1 MKKKLYCIL
10 MLIVLLLN
18 SSVMLIISEAVDA
31 INDNKENTTDE
42 KVKTLA
48 EINLTKYENFDTTT
62 EKNDSGSKGVLVQF
76 NLKTG
81 IQYEEG
87 EEYIPIKK
95 TGTNIDLPWIGDYK
109 PSRVEV
115 ITKSTQSTNGK
126 KEAKYEYHS
135 STGILQI
142 VAENDDYIENNKDAR
157 DEYEV
162 ICIYRKEC
170 YTDNEE
176 RNFKIRANVELTL
189 NNEEETKVTTKTE
202 QEYTLT
208 NSVGTIISTE
218 HQTGDVY
225 NGYVVVN
232 GLNSNNQYETKY
244 NEKLKLMV
252 SNKDL
257 STKIELKENSEVS
270 LYEES
275 IIDKNQVLDML
286 GEEGSIEVLDEN
298 ENILSTINKDTETDE
313 SGKIKIEYAERIN
326 NIYIRLNN
334 INKEGIIEIDNSRVI
349 IPSAIITDDTV
360 STQIN
365 IKGLSNDNTVKY
377 ERNGQ
382 SNLKLK
388 QSESNIETKIDTDTW
403 VNNTTNEVVM
413 TAVLKTDNEKYSLF
427 KNPSIDIEMPSEV
440 ANVKIG
446 SSEIIYDNK
455 TFNITQAKVRTNQDG
470 NKYVH
475 LQLEGAQTTYE
486 QSSVV
491 DGATIRIPLSITLK
505 KNMDNKV
512 GNINV
517 TYFNEMDNSTKT
529 NEMEIT
535 LLNKIVN
542 IVQNISN
549 SVKSDNDVVIE
560 KQGNVV
566 YGENGITAAY
576 EYNDIQT
583 KITEEVGNTT
593 IYNNGTIY
601 EKQIIE
607 QNIEV
612 TNLSD
617 STKTIKIN
625 LKIPEEMTYVKKVD
639 NGGEIYNK
647 ELDYYEYNSKYEYE
661 EQTEKEVTVE
671 FNLKA
676 GETKKELIELEVK
689 NLSNEE
695 EKTVSLD
702 YTLNINNIKNTFDI
716 KNIIKKAE
724 VSVRTKLL
732 FNGTDNRREWNYA
745 ITINNLTDRELKD
758 VQVTFTALD
767 IFNISEVY
775 SPSFGILENL
785 SGTVWTYTIDSLVH
799 NEDAEEDFYI
809 VIAGSVNEDILDIEG
824 NEYEI
829 TGVAT
834 VHGEGINTYISN
846 EARMTGYIESVDVNI
861 EADKKEI
868 KYDEEITYTVNI
880 KNTGKTW
887 GIYGKYTHINIKDVI
902 PRELSP
908 ISATY
913 NNFVVNTKKV
923 KDADGYQHDSY
934 SYTEE
939 MITKDIKTLYI
950 FDGYDEED
958 APNIDLYLRIPE
970 GKTVTIQIKA
980 KAKNLA
986 EDTKITNT
994 ITATGEW
1001 IKSKSADVETTILK
1015 YSNYDNKDDPNIPD
1029 NPNNP
1034 DNPSKPDEPENPD
1047 NSAKPKVSISG
1058 IAWLDE
1064 NEDGKRTTNEK
1075 TYGNMEVMLYDYK
1088 NNVFIKE
1095 NNQIKKVKT
1104 NDKGEYKFDNIDK
1117 GQYIVIFLYD
1127 TSQYSLTE
1135 YKKNGVL
1142 ESKNSDAITKTIGIN
1157 GDTVTAGLTDIL
1169 IANSNLDNIDI
1180 GLIENKKFDLELKK
1194 YISKITVQ
1202 TKDGKTKT
1210 YDYDNKQFAKVEIHS
1225 KKINAATAI
1234 IEYKMVITNNGELDG
1249 KAVQIIDKLPDGLNF
1264 KSELNSDWYEKDGNL
1279 YTNILSGQNINVGES
1294 KEVTLVLTKNINN
1307 NNVGTVTNMA
1317 TIGISSNDKAIED
1330 LDSQNNMSKAEV
1342 LIGVSTGTIR
1352 MLGMIILIIIILLA
1366 ILFIIWKSKRYIKQI
1381 TILFVI
1387 GICLT
1392 GNIVQACDLCESYGN
1407 TDVYTPPKEVL
1418 IKGTATKDRD
1428 EDDELRYKAEDEWKH
1443 DYFCQGKGMRFCS
1456 QYWHKGYLNAAKSG
1470 ETAEKYG
1477 NWTTT
1482 GSLTLSDNTNKN
1494 NVKFEKVD
1502 DNYNR
1507 IGPFNVGTSRYEA
1520 TKKVSITYTDNN
1532 GNVKTENSDVEFS
1545 WGNNFYI
1552 KIPNTVVKVSKIT
1565 VFAQVAD
1572 TSTIQAQIT
1581 EISYY
1586 DMYASDG
1593 NDAHCGAKGVKVQPM
1608 RHKHTY
1614 NGIVSEPVTLSQTID
1629 IIGEWIATGDIEINK
1644 VDSVTKEGLKNTEFK
1659 LLKGNNYNQT
1669 MVIYKDGK
1677 KIDRVVMESGI
1688 QMSDNQQDAAVN
1700 GTWGYKV
1707 YFNTSSDN
1715 GTTFVTNSSG
1725 KALIKNLLIGQY
1737 TFVELRNTNYGYTK
1751 LVTSTIKNSNFKA
1764 SSQATVEITNEKQVG
1779 EIKIQKIDD
1788 RNTNKILP
1796 GVKFVLKASN
1806 KEGYIKIKPSIEE
1819 SGDVT
1824 MLGQWAD
1831 TIIGTAQI
1839 RDSDDIVNNPVIEY
1853 TEAIE
1858 DATKFI
1864 TDEKGELSIKNLLT
1878 KEENTV
1884 IKYKFEEIYNPNY
1897 GYLAD
1902 TENYKNHGVTYEG
1915 NTVDKDGWITVDS
1928 NTSIRIKNHQEYIRI
1943 EGNVW
1948 EEILNSKNNI
1958 ANNIYDSDTD
1968 AQVEGINVYLYKDG
1982 KIVTSTTTNDEG
1994 WYGFGTIR
2002 KGDEIDNNYD
2012 INDYLKEENGNL
2024 KIDDLDKYYVE
2035 FEYDGLRFTSVE
2047 ADINYQSDD
2056 YSISS
2061 KAAEVQK
2068 QRNDRK
2074 DRQDINEDF
2083 TEITNNTS
2091 RNSKGE
2097 ETYKLEYDFN
2107 NHVSTYKDYWGY
2119 EYNDEKT
2126 KLKVTPAKE
2135 YTIIASTEESNFNLK
2150 DAWQARCAKAGSES
2164 LTAINLGIKRR
2175 EQPDLAIS
2183 SDIATVNIG
2192 VGNYENTY
2200 QYAKR
2205 MDYQEQNENDPEYD
2219 AAKDGFGVDV
2229 KFGNSLGSYSN
2240 RGLNKYT
2247 RRVYESDLAYYSVSG
2262 DDDFMKIYITYRM
2275 RIKNQSS
2282 KLTATVNELV
2292 NYYDSRYT
2300 IEDSWVTEAKDSKTT
2315 IIDKNDWK
2323 STSKYGESYNDK
2335 ENGYVAAYCQAM
2347 SNLTIAPNE
2356 YIDVYINFRLKP
2368 EAVKAL
2374 LQKQT
2379 TLNNVTEITSFSTM
2393 SEEDNKLVAYAG
2405 IDKDSNPGS
2414 VKEIKLS
2421 DKGNIE
2427 TRKEE
2432 ASQKPSYV
2440 LEKKEL
2446 DMTEYED
2453 DTDYAPSFIIGVQE
2467 DKPERGLSGVVF
2479 EDANSKF
2486 NDDETHMNEERLGD
2500 GILTTESGTGRR
2512 IDTNRLEGAT
2522 VELLD
2527 KNLNPVKLYQL
2538 GVDSNGKA
2546 KTNEIIA
2553 TTTTD
2558 EKGEYKFLGVLPGE
2572 YLIRYTYNENCYI
2585 TNQSGQRISGPLNVR
2600 DYKSTIIT
2608 SDIIK
2613 NALNLG
2619 SASERKEDNNWILK
2633 YDAVP
2638 QNGNYTTDARSKS
2651 KNAEGL
2657 IRYSSA
2663 VDDINKRNEVD
2674 DVYYGTYGQNLSM
2687 TADTAYFDVG
2697 VEFSQVDGF
2706 DIKSSFTDYKDEYN
2720 LDNDRIVTLNENGRI
2735 IIMPTFY
2742 AVNPY
2747 QDFGI
2752 TERARQDYEV
2762 NKRISNIKITL
2773 ANGQI
2778 LINGSPY
2785 KQVPDLVTKEDLKE
2799 TWNNLES
2806 GSEQALPY
2814 TKALPGQ
2821 VNIEMDNELL
2831 QGAQLDI
2838 EYTISIKNE
2847 SETDYEYVKDQSY
2860 YYYGDK
2866 SNAEEIKTAIKKVV
2880 DYMDNSLVYNE
2891 NKNESYSWQKA
2902 TADELKDWNDSEANI
2917 TKKLISDSVYDGVKN
2932 GYTIAVTDFFSKN
2945 KIPIGG
2951 MESIKIYGNKLLS
2964 TQEFGVTIT
2973 NHAEILETIGI
2984 RSLWG
2989 STPGN
2994 YNPSDKGGS
3003 PHEQDDDK
3011 TKLTIT
3017 PPTGTKD
3024 NTVFIISTT
3033 IISLVVLAGGIYL
3046 IKKNV
3051 LG

>member
-18 SSVMLIISEAVDA
+18 SSVMLIISEAVEA

-62 EKNDSGSKGVLVQF
+62 EENDSGSKGVLVQF

-87 EEYIPIKK
+87 EEYVPIKK
-95 TGTNIDLPWIGDYK
+95 TSTNIDLPWIGDYK

-115 ITKSTQSTNGK
+115 ITKSTQATNGK
-126 KEAKYEYHS
+126 KEARYDYHS

-142 VAENDDYIENNKDAR
+142 IAENDDYTENNQDAR

-176 RNFKIRANVELTL
+176 RNFKIRANVETTL
-189 NNEEETKVTTKTE
+189 DNEDETKVTTKTE

-208 NSVGTIISTE
+208 NSMGTIISTE
-218 HQTGDVY
+218 HQTGDVFD
-225 NGYVVVN
+225 GYVVAN
-232 GLNSNNQYETKY
+232 SLNSENQYETKY

-257 STKIELKENSEVS
+257 STKIELKEYSEAS

-286 GEEGSIEVLDEN
+286 GEEGSIEVLDNN
-298 ENILSTINKDTETDE
+298 ETILSTINKDTETDE
-313 SGKIKIEYAERIN
+313 NGKIKIEYAERTN
-326 NIYIRLNN
+326 SIYIRLNN
-334 INKEGIIEIDNSRVI
+334 INKEGIIEIDNARVI
-349 IPSAIITDDTV
+349 IPSAIIIDDTV

-365 IKGLSNDNTVKY
+365 IKGLADDNTVKY

-440 ANVKIG
+440 SNVKIG
-446 SSEIIYDNK
+446 DSGVIYDNK
-455 TFNITQAKVRTNQDG
+455 TFNITQAKVKINQNG

-475 LQLEGAQTTYE
+475 LQLEGTQTTYE

-491 DGATIRIPLSITLK
+491 DGATIRIPMNITLK
-505 KNMDNKV
+505 KNIDNKV

-517 TYFNEMDNSTKT
+517 TYLNEMDNSTKT
-529 NEMEIT
+529 NNMEVT

-542 IVQNISN
+542 IVPDSYSKINANIATYNSNGVTASAEQNG
-549 SVKSDNDVVIE
+549 VKTEI
-560 KQGNVV
+560 
-566 YGENGITAAY
+566 I
-576 EYNDIQT
+576 
-583 KITEEVGNTT
+583 EEVGNVLVE
-593 IYNNGTIY
+593 NEGTIY
-601 EKQIIE
+601 EQQIIE
-607 QNIEV
+607 QNINL
-612 TNLSD
+612 TNTSNT
-617 STKTIKIN
+617 TKKMTLTLN
-625 LKIPEEMTYVKKVD
+625 VPDEMIYVKKEDD
-639 NGGEIYNK
+639 NGFVYDAKHN
-647 ELDYYEYNSKYEYE
+647 YYRVSTRYEYV
-661 EQTEKEVTVE
+661 EQQDKKIKME

-676 GETKKELIELEVK
+676 GETKKELIELKVK
-689 NLSNEE
+689 DLQDSEQ
-695 EKTVSLD
+695 EKIT
-702 YTLNINNIKNTFDI
+702 NINYILQVNNENSTEINIKNTI
-716 KNIIKKAE
+716 KQAKIKVE
-724 VSVRTKLL
+724 TKLL
-732 FNGTDNRREWNYA
+732 LGSERNEWDY
-745 ITINNLTDRELKD
+745 TISIINLTDKEFKN
-758 VQVTFTALD
+758 VNVALETSD
-767 IFNISEVY
+767 IYKFE
-775 SPSFGILENL
+775 
-785 SGTVWTYTIDSLVH
+785 
-799 NEDAEEDFYI
+799 
-809 VIAGSVNEDILDIEG
+809 SVNVGMDQNIENIEG
-824 NEYEI
+824 NIWTYKIDTLLPGEANKEYYYTIGTVDNTDDSIGIEYELK
-829 TGVAT
+829 GVTT
-834 VHGEGINTYISN
+834 VYGDDIDTYVSN
-846 EARMTGYIESVDVNI
+846 EARMPGYKEAVEVSAS
-861 EADKKEI
+861 ADKDKL
-868 KYDEEITYTVNI
+868 KMDDEITYTVNI

-887 GIYGKYTHINIKDVI
+887 KGFAIYTQVNIQDVI
-902 PRELSP
+902 PRELQP
-908 ISATY
+908 ISVEY
-913 NNFVVNTKKV
+913 NKFTINTDMY
-923 KDADGYQHDSY
+923 KDEEGLEFEVQ
-934 SYTEE
+934 SYTEAQE
-939 MITKDIKTLYI
+939 IRDISILDI
-950 FDGYDEED
+950 PDGYDEED
-958 APNIDLYLRIPE
+958 APNIDLPLSIPE
-970 GKTVTIQIKA
+970 GKTVTLKIKA
-980 KAKNLA
+980 KAKMLGENK
-986 EDTKITNT
+986 KITNVMT
-994 ITATGEW
+994 VSGKW
-1001 IKSKSADVETTILK
+1001 IKTKEASIDTTILK
-1015 YSNYDNKDDPNIPD
+1015 YDYDENTDNPTEPDDPNTPVNPD
-1029 NPNNP
+1029 DPSNPNT
-1034 DNPSKPDEPENPD
+1034 PSSK
-1047 NSAKPKVSISG
+1047 KISISG
-1058 IAWLDE
+1058 IAWIDE

-1075 TYGNMEVMLYDYK
+1075 TYSNMSVMLYDYK
-1088 NNVFIKE
+1088 NNKFVKE
-1095 NNQIKKVKT
+1095 NDQIKKVQT
-1104 NDKGEYKFDNIDK
+1104 NENGEYRFENIDK

-1127 TSQYSLTE
+1127 TSKYSVTE

-1142 ESKNSDAITKTIGIN
+1142 ENKNSDAITKTVGIN
-1157 GDTVTAGLTDIL
+1157 GETVTAGLTDTL
-1169 IANSNLDNIDI
+1169 TAESNLGNIDI
-1180 GLIENKKFDLELKK
+1180 GLIEKKNFDLELQK
-1194 YISKITVQ
+1194 YISKITIQ

-1210 YDYDNKQFAKVEIHS
+1210 YDYDNKQFAKVEINS
-1225 KKINAATAI
+1225 KKINGATAI
-1234 IEYKMVITNNGELDG
+1234 IEYKMLITNKGELEG
-1249 KAVQIIDKLPDGLNF
+1249 KAVQIIDKLPDGLSF
-1264 KSELNSDWYEKDGNL
+1264 KSELNSDWYEKDESL
-1279 YTNILSGQNINVGES
+1279 YTNILSGQNINIGES

-1307 NNVGTVTNMA
+1307 NNVGTITNTA
-1317 TIGISSNDKAIED
+1317 SIGISSNDKATEDENIE
-1330 LDSQNNMSKAEV
+1330 NNTSNAQV
-1342 LIGVSTGTIR
+1342 LIGISTGLAGKI
-1352 MLGMIILIIIILLA
+1352 GIAIIAIVLLVLLA
-1366 ILFIIWKSKRYIKQI
+1366 ILIWKNKKMLKA
-1381 TILFVI
+1381 TLFVSALV
-1387 GICLT
+1387 ICLF
-1392 GNIVQACDLCESYGN
+1392 GNIPNVFGVYYIQGVGMHYGN
-1407 TDVYTPPKEVL
+1407 SQAARGSDGRTFTCNTHGAKFCDRWHE
-1418 IKGTATKDRD
+1418 ATLKS
-1428 EDDELRYKAEDEWKH
+1428 ESVQLLREGAWPSEP
-1443 DYFCQGKGMRFCS
+1443 G
-1456 QYWHKGYLNAAKSG
+1456 A
-1470 ETAEKYG
+1470 
-1477 NWTTT
+1477 
-1482 GSLTLSDNTNKN
+1482 LTLTNSTGQ
-1494 NVKFEKVD
+1494 NVKFTEKD
-1502 DNYNR
+1502 SNYNNA
-1507 IGPFNVGTSRYEA
+1507 GPF
-1520 TKKVSITYTDNN
+1520 KVTTNN
-1532 GNVKTENSDVEFS
+1532 GSATITSVVVTYKDSSQSVRTGTFETTNLGFGTD
-1545 WGNNFYI
+1545 FYI
-1552 KIPNTVVKVSKIT
+1552 KVPKSVVQIIKVTVNASYSTTQTRINTVKKVEIY
-1565 VFAQVAD
+1565 
-1572 TSTIQAQIT
+1572 STKGLKEYNGQKQDPYLFEGEIVRLDGVRGRNTYDPQCYALPTQDMLATGSIT
-1581 EISYY
+1581 ENRSESRTITRQ
-1586 DMYASDG
+1586 ASVDI
-1593 NDAHCGAKGVKVQPM
+1593 
-1608 RHKHTY
+1608 
-1614 NGIVSEPVTLSQTID
+1614 NGPWT
-1629 IIGEWIATGDIEINK
+1629 ATGDLEIKK
-1644 VDSVTKEGLKNTEFK
+1644 VDSSDNNKTLKDTEFK
-1659 LLKGNNYNQT
+1659 LEKGTNANASLLIQKNGVKVDRIVVNT
-1669 MVIYKDGK
+1669 EIVIGEDGK
-1677 KIDRVVMESGI
+1677 SATINGESGYTV
-1688 QMSDNQQDAAVN
+1688 Q
-1700 GTWGYKV
+1700 
-1707 YFNTSSDN
+1707 FNTSLN
-1715 GTTFVTNSSG
+1715 NATTLVTNKNGVVS
-1725 KALIKNLLIGQY
+1725 IKKLLCGQY
-1737 TFVELRNTNYGYTK
+1737 TFVETKNINYGYTTM
-1751 LVTSTIKNSNFKA
+1751 VTKSVTMGSEKTTFIVENDKN
-1764 SSQATVEITNEKQVG
+1764 VG
-1779 EIKIQKIDD
+1779 EINIKKIDD
-1788 RNTNKILP
+1788 RNINKILP
-1796 GVKFVLKASN
+1796 GVQFVLRASN
-1806 KEGYIKIKPSIEE
+1806 KKGYIRIKPSIDE

-1831 TIIGTAQI
+1831 TIRGTAKI
-1839 RDSDDIVNNPVIEY
+1839 KDTDDINNNPVIEY
-1853 TEAIE
+1853 TESIE

-1878 KEENTV
+1878 KEGNTA

-1902 TENYKNHGVTYEG
+1902 TETYKNHGVTYEG
-1915 NTVDKDGWITVDS
+1915 NAVDKDGWITVDS
-1928 NTSIRIKNHQEYIRI
+1928 NTSIKIKNHQEYIRI
-1943 EGNVW
+1943 EGTVW
-1948 EEILNSKNNI
+1948 EEILNSKNNM
-1958 ANNIYDSDTD
+1958 ANNIYNSDTD
-1968 AQVEGINVYLYKDG
+1968 ALVEGINVYLYKNG
-1982 KIVTSTTTNDEG
+1982 KIVTSTTTNSNG
-1994 WYGFGTIR
+1994 WYEFGTIK
-2002 KGDEIDNNYD
+2002 KGDD
-2012 INDYLKEENGNL
+2012 INDNYDVNDYLEEENGNL

-2035 FEYDGLRFTSVE
+2035 FEYDGLKFTSVE

-2056 YSISS
+2056 YSISAKS
-2061 KAAEVQK
+2061 SEVQK

-2183 SDIATVNIG
+2183 SDIANVNIK

-2219 AAKDGFGVDV
+2219 AAKDGFGIDV
-2229 KFGNSLGSYSN
+2229 KFGNSLGSYSD

-2282 KLTATVNELV
+2282 KLTATVNELA

-2300 IEDSWVTEAKDSKTT
+2300 IEDSWVTEAKDSKKT

-2368 EAVKAL
+2368 DAVKAL

-2512 IDTNRLEGAT
+2512 IDTNRVEGAT

-2546 KTNEIIA
+2546 KINAIIA

-2558 EKGEYKFLGVLPGE
+2558 EKGEYKLLGVLPGE

-2773 ANGQI
+2773 ANGQL
-2778 LINGSPY
+2778 LISGNPY
-2785 KQVPDLVTKEDLKE
+2785 KPVPDLVTNLKE
-2799 TWNNLES
+2799 TWNNLEN
-2806 GSEQALPY
+2806 GSEQTLPY

-2821 VNIEMDNELL
+2821 VNIEIDNEIL

-2838 EYTISIKNE
+2838 EYIISIKNE
-2847 SETDYEYVKDQSY
+2847 SEIDYKYMENQNY
-2860 YYYGDK
+2860 YYYGDSANIEK
-2866 SNAEEIKTAIKKVV
+2866 TETAIKKVV
-2880 DYMDNSLVYNE
+2880 DYMDDSLIYNE
-2891 NKNESYSWQKA
+2891 AKNTDYNWQKT
-2902 TADELKDWNDSEANI
+2902 TADDLKNWKDSDSSDI
-2917 TKKLISDSVYDGVKN
+2917 TKKLISDDVYNGIKN
-2932 GYTIAVTDFFSKN
+2932 GYTIAVTDYFYDN
-2945 KIPIGG
+2945 VVPIGG
-2951 MESIKIYGNKLLS
+2951 IRSTKICGSKLLS
-2964 TQEFGVTIT
+2964 TQESGVTVT
-2973 NHAEILETIGI
+2973 NHAEIVETIGI

-3033 IISLVVLAGGIYL
+3033 IMSLVVLAGGVYL

>member
-62 EKNDSGSKGVLVQF
+62 EENDSGSKGVLVQF

-87 EEYIPIKK
+87 EEYVPIKK
-95 TGTNIDLPWIGDYK
+95 TSTNIDLPWIGDYK

-115 ITKSTQSTNGK
+115 ITKSTQATNGK
-126 KEAKYEYHS
+126 KEARYDYHS

-142 VAENDDYIENNKDAR
+142 IAEIDDYTENNQDAR

-176 RNFKIRANVELTL
+176 RNFKIRANVETTL
-189 NNEEETKVTTKTE
+189 DNEDETKVTTKTE

-208 NSVGTIISTE
+208 NSMGTIISTE
-218 HQTGDVY
+218 HQTGDIY
-225 NGYVVVN
+225 DGYVVAN
-232 GLNSNNQYETKY
+232 SLNSENQYETKY
-244 NEKLKLMV
+244 NEKLKLMI

-257 STKIELKENSEVS
+257 STKIELKENSEAS

-286 GEEGSIEVLDEN
+286 GEEGSIEVLGNN
-298 ENILSTINKDTETDE
+298 ETILSTINKDTETDE
-313 SGKIKIEYAERIN
+313 NGKIKIEYAERTN

-334 INKEGIIEIDNSRVI
+334 INKEGIIEIDNARVI

-365 IKGLSNDNTVKY
+365 IKGLADDNTVKY

-440 ANVKIG
+440 SNVKIG
-446 SSEIIYDNK
+446 DSGVIYDNK
-455 TFNITQAKVRTNQDG
+455 TFNITQAKVKTNQDG

-491 DGATIRIPLSITLK
+491 DGATIRVPLNITLK
-505 KNMDNKV
+505 KSIDNKV

-542 IVQNISN
+542 IVPDSYSKINSNIATYNSN
-549 SVKSDNDVVIE
+549 GVTATAEQD
-560 KQGNVV
+560 
-566 YGENGITAAY
+566 GIRT
-576 EYNDIQT
+576 EI
-583 KITEEVGNTT
+583 IEEVGNVLVE
-593 IYNNGTIY
+593 NEGTIY
-601 EKQIIE
+601 EQQIIE
-607 QNIEV
+607 QNINV
-612 TNLSD
+612 TNTS
-617 STKTIKIN
+617 STTKKMTLTLN
-625 LKIPEEMTYVKKVD
+625 VPDEMIYVKKEDD
-639 NGGEIYNK
+639 NGFIYHEDHN
-647 ELDYYEYNSKYEYE
+647 YYESSTKYEYV
-661 EQTEKEVTVE
+661 EQQDKKVKID

-676 GETKKELIELEVK
+676 GETKTDLIELKVK
-689 NLSNEE
+689 DLQDNEQ
-695 EKTVSLD
+695 EKET
-702 YTLNINNIKNTFDI
+702 NINYVAQVDNGNSAEINIKNKVKQAQIDVKTRL
-716 KNIIKKAE
+716 
-724 VSVRTKLL
+724 VLGSVR
-732 FNGTDNRREWNYA
+732 NEWDYT
-745 ITINNLTDRELKD
+745 ITITNLTDKELKN
-758 VQVTFTALD
+758 VNVVLETSD
-767 IFNISEVY
+767 IYKFEYVNVNQESNI
-775 SPSFGILENL
+775 ENIE
-785 SGTVWTYTIDSLVH
+785 GNIWRYTIDSIEPGKEVYY
-799 NEDAEEDFYI
+799 F
-809 VIAGSVNEDILDIEG
+809 SVGTVDNTDDSTGL
-824 NEYEI
+824 EYELK
-829 TGVAT
+829 GVTT
-834 VHGEGINTYISN
+834 VYGDDIDTYVSN
-846 EARMTGYIESVDVNI
+846 EARMTGYKEAVEVTMT
-861 EADKKEI
+861 ADKDKL
-868 KYDEEITYTVNI
+868 KMDDEITYTVNI
-880 KNTGKTW
+880 KNIGKTW
-887 GIYGKYTHINIKDVI
+887 KGFDTYTQINVQDVI
-902 PRELSP
+902 PRDLQP
-908 ISATY
+908 ISVEY
-913 NNFVVNTKKV
+913 NKFTINTEMYKNEGGLEFEV
-923 KDADGYQHDSY
+923 Q
-934 SYTEE
+934 SYTESQE
-939 MITKDIKTLYI
+939 TRDISTLDI
-950 FDGYDEED
+950 PEGYDEED
-958 APNIDLYLRIPE
+958 APNIDLPLSIPE
-970 GKTVTIQIKA
+970 GKTVTLKIKA
-980 KAKNLA
+980 KAKMLGEN
-986 EDTKITNT
+986 TKVTNT
-994 ITATGEW
+994 ITATGKW
-1001 IKSKSADVETTILK
+1001 IKNKEASADITILK
-1015 YSNYDNKDDPNIPD
+1015 YDYDE
-1029 NPNNP
+1029 NP
-1034 DNPSKPDEPENPD
+1034 DNPVNPD
-1047 NSAKPKVSISG
+1047 NPDTPVNPDDPNTPSSKKVSISG
-1058 IAWLDE
+1058 IAWIDE
-1064 NEDGKRTTNEK
+1064 NEDGKRTTGEK
-1075 TYGNMEVMLYDYK
+1075 TCNNVTVMLYDYK
-1088 NNVFIKE
+1088 NNKFVKD
-1095 NNQIKKVKT
+1095 NDQIKNVQT
-1104 NDKGEYKFDNIDK
+1104 NDKGEYRFDNIDK

-1127 TSQYSLTE
+1127 TSKYSVTE
-1135 YKKNGVL
+1135 YKKNGIL
-1142 ESKNSDAITKTIGIN
+1142 ESKNSDAITKTVGIN
-1157 GDTVTAGLTDIL
+1157 GETVTAGLTDTL
-1169 IANSNLDNIDI
+1169 NVEANLENIDI
-1180 GLIENKKFDLELKK
+1180 GLIEKKSFDLEIQK

-1210 YDYDNKQFAKVEIHS
+1210 YDYNNKQFAKVEIHS
-1225 KKINAATAI
+1225 KKINGATAI
-1234 IEYKMVITNNGELDG
+1234 IEYKMLITNKGELDG

-1264 KSELNSDWYEKDGNL
+1264 KSELNSDWYEKDGSL
-1279 YTNILSGQNINVGES
+1279 YTNILSGQNIKVGES

-1307 NNVGTVTNMA
+1307 GNVGTITNTA
-1317 TIGISSNDKAIED
+1317 SIGISSNDKATED
-1330 LDSQNNMSKAEV
+1330 VKVQNNTSNAQV
-1342 LIGVSTGTIR
+1342 LIGVSTGLAGKISITIIA
-1352 MLGMIILIIIILLA
+1352 IILLILLA
-1366 ILFIIWKSKRYIKQI
+1366 IVVLKNKKILKATLFASALVICLFGNMPNVFGAYYIQGVNMHYSSSQTARGSDGSTFTCHTHGARFCDRWHLAEVKSKSEPIIR
-1381 TILFVI
+1381 
-1387 GICLT
+1387 
-1392 GNIVQACDLCESYGN
+1392 E
-1407 TDVYTPPKEVL
+1407 
-1418 IKGTATKDRD
+1418 GTWP
-1428 EDDELRYKAEDEWKH
+1428 AEP
-1443 DYFCQGKGMRFCS
+1443 G
-1456 QYWHKGYLNAAKSG
+1456 A
-1470 ETAEKYG
+1470 
-1477 NWTTT
+1477 
-1482 GSLTLSDNTNKN
+1482 LTLTNNTGQ
-1494 NVKFEKVD
+1494 NVKFIEKD
-1502 DNYNR
+1502 SNYNNA
-1507 IGPFNVGTSRYEA
+1507 GPFKVTTNNNSATIDSVVVTYKDSNQNTRTGTFETSNLGFGR
-1520 TKKVSITYTDNN
+1520 D
-1532 GNVKTENSDVEFS
+1532 
-1545 WGNNFYI
+1545 FYI
-1552 KIPNTVVKVSKIT
+1552 QVPNSVVQIIKVTVNVSYSVTQTRTNIVKREWIYKT
-1565 VFAQVAD
+1565 
-1572 TSTIQAQIT
+1572 T
-1581 EISYY
+1581 
-1586 DMYASDG
+1586 G
-1593 NDAHCGAKGVKVQPM
+1593 LK
-1608 RHKHTY
+1608 TY
-1614 NGIVSEPVTLSQTID
+1614 NGRSRDPYIDPPYNDPVYTGAHGNSRNTYDPHCYGMNNVQDMLWVSGEETREESRTITRQASVD
-1629 IIGEWIATGDIEINK
+1629 INGPWTSTGELEIKK
-1644 VDSVTKEGLKNTEFK
+1644 VDSKNNNTVLKDTEFK
-1659 LLKGNNYNQT
+1659 LEKGTNANASLLIQKNGVKVDRIVVDT
-1669 MVIYKDGK
+1669 EIAIGEDGK
-1677 KIDRVVMESGI
+1677 SATINGESGYTV
-1688 QMSDNQQDAAVN
+1688 Q
-1700 GTWGYKV
+1700 
-1707 YFNTSSDN
+1707 FNTSLN
-1715 GTTFVTNSSG
+1715 NATTLVTNKNG
-1725 KALIKNLLIGQY
+1725 VVLIKKLLCGQY
-1737 TFVELRNTNYGYTK
+1737 TFVENKNINYGYTTM
-1751 LVTSTIKNSNFKA
+1751 VTKSVTMGSEKTTFIVGNDKN
-1764 SSQATVEITNEKQVG
+1764 VG
-1779 EIKIQKIDD
+1779 EINIKKIDD
-1788 RNTNKILP
+1788 RNINKILP
-1796 GVKFVLKASN
+1796 GVQFVLRASN
-1806 KEGYIKIKPSIEE
+1806 KQGYIRIKPSIGE
-1819 SGDVT
+1819 SGNVT

-1831 TIIGTAQI
+1831 TIIGTAKI
-1839 RDSDDIVNNPVIEY
+1839 KDTDDVNNNPVIGY
-1853 TEAIE
+1853 TESIE

-1864 TDEKGELSIKNLLT
+1864 TDEKGELSIKNLLI
-1878 KEENTV
+1878 KEGNTA

-1915 NTVDKDGWITVDS
+1915 NAVDKDGWITVDS
-1928 NTSIRIKNHQEYIRI
+1928 NTSIKIKNHQEYIRI
-1943 EGNVW
+1943 EGTVW
-1948 EEILNSKNNI
+1948 EEILNSKNNM
-1958 ANNIYDSDTD
+1958 ANNIYNSDTD
-1968 AQVEGINVYLYKDG
+1968 AQVEGINVYLYKNG
-1982 KIVTSTTTNDEG
+1982 KIVTSTTTNSNG
-1994 WYGFGTIR
+1994 WYEFGTIK
-2002 KGDEIDNNYD
+2002 KGDD
-2012 INDYLKEENGNL
+2012 INDNYDVNDYLEEENGNL

-2035 FEYDGLRFTSVE
+2035 FEYDGLKFTSVE

-2056 YSISS
+2056 YSISAKS
-2061 KAAEVQK
+2061 SEVQK

-2107 NHVSTYKDYWGY
+2107 NHVSTYKDYWRY
-2119 EYNDEKT
+2119 EYNDEKN

-2150 DAWQARCAKAGSES
+2150 DAWQDRCAKSGSES

-2219 AAKDGFGVDV
+2219 AAKDGFGIDV
-2229 KFGNSLGSYSN
+2229 KFGNSLGSYSD

-2300 IEDSWVTEAKDSKTT
+2300 IEDSWVTEANDSKKT

-2393 SEEDNKLVAYAG
+2393 SEENNKLVAYAG

-2421 DKGNIE
+2421 DKGNIDA
-2427 TRKEE
+2427 RKEE

-2467 DKPERGLSGVVF
+2467 DEPERGLSGVVF

-2512 IDTNRLEGAT
+2512 IDTNRVEGAT

-2546 KTNEIIA
+2546 KINEIIA

-2558 EKGEYKFLGVLPGE
+2558 EKGEYKLLGVLPGE

-2720 LDNDRIVTLNENGRI
+2720 LDNNRIVTLDENGRI

-2747 QDFGI
+2747 QDFGM

-2773 ANGQI
+2773 ENGQL
-2778 LINGSPY
+2778 LISGNPY
-2785 KQVPDLVTKEDLKE
+2785 KPVPDLVTNLKE
-2799 TWNNLES
+2799 TWNNLEN
-2806 GSEQALPY
+2806 GSEQTLPY

-2821 VNIEMDNELL
+2821 VNIEIDNEIL

-2838 EYTISIKNE
+2838 EYIISIKNE
-2847 SETDYEYVKDQSY
+2847 SEIDYKYMENQNY
-2860 YYYGDK
+2860 YYYGDSANIEK
-2866 SNAEEIKTAIKKVV
+2866 TETAIKKVV
-2880 DYMDNSLVYNE
+2880 DYMDDSLIYNE
-2891 NKNESYSWQKA
+2891 AKNTDYNWQKT
-2902 TADELKDWNDSEANI
+2902 TADDLKNWKDSDSSDI
-2917 TKKLISDSVYDGVKN
+2917 TKKLISDDVYNGIKN
-2932 GYTIAVTDFFSKN
+2932 GYTIAVTDYFYDN
-2945 KIPIGG
+2945 VVPIGG
-2951 MESIKIYGNKLLS
+2951 IRSTKICGSKLLS
-2964 TQEFGVTIT
+2964 TQESGVTVT
-2973 NHAEILETIGI
+2973 NHAEIVETIGI

-3003 PHEQDDDK
+3003 PNEQDDDK

-3033 IISLVVLAGGIYL
+3033 IMSLVVLARGVYL